1 MHLSSLS
8 KNGSIKAIW
17 NDKFDKKR
25 YDALDKM
32 VHFIKFSVYFQ
43 YKSVYLSFL
52 SKLYPKFGS
61 KRIISILYR

>member
-43 YKSVYLSFL
+43 YKLVYLSFL
-52 SKLYPKFGS
+52 LK
-61 KRIISILYR
+61 